1 MERGTVRDEGP
12 VQNGHGAMKLLEAG
26 LALASELDFDLVL
39 QRIIELA
46 VEITGA
52 RYGALGIVGP
62 DDRILEFLTTGI
74 STEQREHIGHLPV
87 GRGILGVLIND
98 KHPIRLANIA
108 EDPRSVGFPANHPP
122 MRTFLGTPVMARGEV
137 FGNLYLTDKQGAI
150 EFTEDDEHALVILA
164 AHAGVAIQN
173 ARLYEQATTRERWL
187 TAVRDVTHAILAQT
201 DLDQVLRLAAE
212 RARHLAG
219 ADLASIVVPY
229 GTEGTSLLVRTAVG
243 ENAEALEGHVYPRE
257 GSISSEVIT
266 NGQPVAVDVSDDDR
280 GPQPMSSL
288 GRMGPALFLPIGSRG
303 SAFGTLCVARGREG
317 RPFPG
322 SVLGSLEAFAGQVAV
337 AIEYDQAL
345 RELRRLAIM
354 EDRERIAKELHDGV
368 IQSLFAVGMGLQA
381 TATMSGD
388 PELEER
394 IESGVNELD
403 RVIRDLRNYIFGL
416 RPGILADRQLDQALR
431 QLVEEF
437 QSRTGVLSIVDV
449 DTRTA
454 SELASRAADIIQ
466 FVREALS
473 NVGRHAKA
481 TSARISLIPRAGQA
495 LLQIDDDGG
504 GFDLGAAA
512 RRGGNGLRNLADR
525 ATALGGELTIESSAE
540 SGTTVRVEVPL

>member
-1 MERGTVRDEGP
+1 
-12 VQNGHGAMKLLEAG
+12 
-26 LALASELDFDLVL
+26 
-39 QRIIELA
+39 
-46 VEITGA
+46 
-52 RYGALGIVGP
+52 
-62 DDRILEFLTTGI
+62 
-74 STEQREHIGHLPV
+74 
-87 GRGILGVLIND
+87 
-98 KHPIRLANIA
+98 
-108 EDPRSVGFPANHPP
+108 
-122 MRTFLGTPVMARGEV
+122 
-137 FGNLYLTDKQGAI
+137 
-150 EFTEDDEHALVILA
+150 
-164 AHAGVAIQN
+164 
-173 ARLYEQATTRERWL
+173 
-187 TAVRDVTHAILAQT
+187 
-201 DLDQVLRLAAE
+201 
-212 RARHLAG
+212 
-219 ADLASIVVPY
+219 
-229 GTEGTSLLVRTAVG
+229 
-243 ENAEALEGHVYPRE
+243 
-257 GSISSEVIT
+257 
-266 NGQPVAVDVSDDDR
+266 
-280 GPQPMSSL
+280 MSSL

-388 PELEER
+388 AELEER
-394 IESGVNELD
+394 IESGVNEFD

-431 QLVEEF
+431 RARRGVPEPHGGALDRRRGHPDGLRARLAGRRHHPVRPGGPVERRPPC
-437 QSRTGVLSIVDV
+437 QGDLR
-449 DTRTA
+449 
-454 SELASRAADIIQ
+454 
-466 FVREALS
+466 
-473 NVGRHAKA
+473 
-481 TSARISLIPRAGQA
+481 RISLIPRAGQA

>member
-12 VQNGHGAMKLLEAG
+12 VHNDQGARKLLEAG

-52 RYGALGIVGP
+52 RYAALGIMGP
-62 DDRILEFLTTGI
+62 DDRIVEFLTTGI
-74 STEQREHIGHLPV
+74 SAEQRAHIGHLPV
-87 GRGILGVLIND
+87 GEGILGALIGD
-98 KHPIRLANIA
+98 QRPLRLANIS

-122 MRTFLGTPVMARGEV
+122 MRT
-137 FGNLYLTDKQGAI
+137 
-150 EFTEDDEHALVILA
+150 EDDERALVILA

-187 TAVRDVTHAILAQT
+187 AAVRDVTHAILEQIN
-201 DLDQVLRLAAE
+201 LDDVLRLAAE
-212 RARHLAG
+212 RARELAK
-219 ADLASIVVPY
+219 ADFASIAVPY
-229 GTEGTSLLVRTAVG
+229 GVEGSSLLIRTAVG
-243 ENAEALEGHVYPRE
+243 HDAESLEGHVYPRE
-257 GSISSEVIT
+257 GSISGEVIAS
-266 NGQPVAVDVSDDDR
+266 GKPVATDVSRDER
-280 GPQPMSSL
+280 ESQPIDTL
-288 GRMGPALFLPIGSRG
+288 GHMGPALFLPIGSRA
-303 SAFGTLCVARGREG
+303 SAFGTLCVARGRDG
-317 RPFPG
+317 QPFPG

-388 PELEER
+388 PDLEER
-394 IESGVNELD
+394 IETAVNELD

-437 QSRTGVLSIVDV
+437 AGRTGVLSIVDV

-454 SELASRAADIIQ
+454 SELASSAADIIQ

-473 NVGRHAKA
+473 NVGRHAQA
-481 TSARISLIPRAGQA
+481 TSARISLIPRGGRA
-495 LLQIDDDGG
+495 LLQIDDDGR
-504 GFDLGAAA
+504 GFDQNAAS

-525 ATALGGELTIESSAE
+525 AAALGGELTIESSAE
-540 SGTTVRVEVPL
+540 AGTTVRVDVPI